1 MFSFSLTKTLTPYI
15 YIGLVV
21 GGGVVGWFVN
31 GWRLE
36 AEIEQINRQHA
47 EAVVEAS
54 RLSLSATRRMQ
65 DAANETVKQAQQ
77 QAKANAVAVAGARR
91 ESDRL
96 RQQIAASGATVS
108 SSTRPALDAYTKT
121 LGDVFSEC
129 VREYTEV
136 AGKADSHAL
145 DASILFNAWQAVK
158 NSTLPN
164 K

>member
-1 MFSFSLTKTLTPYI
+1 MFFSTLTKTLTPYI

-21 GGGVVGWFVN
+21 GGGVGGWFVN

-54 RLSLSATRRMQ
+54 RLSLLATRRMQ

-77 QAKANAVAVAGARR
+77 QAKANAVAATGARR

-108 SSTRPALDAYTKT
+108 SSTRPALDAYTQT

-129 VREYTEV
+129 VREYSEV

-158 NSTLPN
+158 DS
-164 K
+164 KK

>member
-21 GGGVVGWFVN
+21 GGGVGGWFVN

-54 RLSLSATRRMQ
+54 RLSLLATRRMQ

-108 SSTRPALDAYTKT
+108 SSSIPALDAYTQT
-121 LGDVFSEC
+121 LGVVFSEC
-129 VREYTEV
+129 VREYSEV
-136 AGKADSHAL
+136 AGKADAHAL
-145 DASILFNAWQAVK
+145 DAD
-158 NSTLPN
+158 TLYN
-164 K
+164 TWRAIKDE